1 MYLNCEYSMGTC
13 QVALYEEFIMMYAT
27 AGARSDGMFLLCGGR
42 DTSGVP
48 LADAYGLLMH
58 KNGQWEWTLA
68 PGVSPSSR
76 YQHAAPDRVTDICN
90 RNKLQLIIR
99 AHECVMNG
107 FERFVHGQLITL
119 FSATNY
125 CGTVNNAGPL
135 LVIGRGLVVVPK
147 LIHPLPP
154 PLEPETSPKSVEER
168 H

>member
-27 AGARSDGMFLLCGGR
+27 ADARSDGMFLLCGGR

-76 YQHAAPDRVTDICN
+76 YQHAAISKAFISFEFELTE
-90 RNKLQLIIR
+90 NKLAMYNELSSS
-99 AHECVMNG
+99 
-107 FERFVHGQLITL
+107 L
-119 FSATNY
+119 
-125 CGTVNNAGPL
+125 
-135 LVIGRGLVVVPK
+135 
-147 LIHPLPP
+147 
-154 PLEPETSPKSVEER
+154 
-168 H
+168 